1 MMNKM
6 VSLEEAEK
14 NISNTNVYKLLRS
27 LHNGEDSERKIQ
39 EDCSNLIQKEEERIK
54 ANTVICKS
62 GVKKHITYLKN
73 QVEIHYQREV
83 LYHALQQA
91 IMNGDYVGE

>member
-1 MMNKM
+1 M
-6 VSLEEAEK
+6 VSVEQAEK
-14 NISNTNVYKLLRS
+14 NIENTNVYKLLRS
-27 LHNGEDSERKIQ
+27 LHEGEDSERKIQ
-39 EDCSNLIQKEEERIK
+39 EDCSNLRWKEEERIK
-54 ANTVICKS
+54 SDIKICKS
-62 GVKKHITYLKN
+62 GVRKHIKYLKN

>member
-1 MMNKM
+1 
-6 VSLEEAEK
+6 V
-14 NISNTNVYKLLRS
+14 R
-27 LHNGEDSERKIQ
+27 
-39 EDCSNLIQKEEERIK
+39 
-54 ANTVICKS
+54 
-62 GVKKHITYLKN
+62 KHIKYLKN

>member
-1 MMNKM
+1 M
-6 VSLEEAEK
+6 VSVEQAEK

-54 ANTVICKS
+54 TNTVICKS

-73 QVEIHYQREV
+73 QIKIHYQREV
-83 LYHALQQA
+83 LFHVLQQA
-91 IMNGDYVGE
+91 IQNGAYVDE